1 MILTQAVP
9 DSKRN
14 EEIRSLLKW
23 TLINVVLLVYILV
36 IMAMF
41 WKKSFEESCVYRLSW
56 FIILSADFRCIIQK
70 RILPILKW
78 ARAGTHHVSLKTRCQ
93 QLWCKSMRYYFTC
106 MCWKHPAAS
115 VLLPPGT

>member
-41 WKKSFEESCVYRLSW
+41 WKKSLTERCVYRLSW
-56 FIILSADFRCIIQK
+56 FIILSAYAQGAALIRKF
-70 RILPILKW
+70 ILIYIWK
-78 ARAGTHHVSLKTRCQ
+78 
-93 QLWCKSMRYYFTC
+93 KS
-106 MCWKHPAAS
+106 
-115 VLLPPGT
+115 